1 MERRR
6 KKMNKAKRIGLFIL
20 IVIFILFFFSTS
32 GEAQEKKG
40 AGKGDGKG
48 PGFEKG
54 FGFTSS
60 RAPIYID
67 SDTLEANQK
76 ENTVTYKGN
85 VVAKQENTTLYS
97 NTLII
102 TYDSDTKK
110 LKQVVAMGN
119 VKVVQLERR
128 ATSQK
133 ATFQQDDNKVVFDG
147 DAVIR
152 EGKNVIRGEKVT
164 FYVDE
169 QRSVV
174 EGGKGGRVST
184 MITPPP
190 KEEGEEKKPKEGKK
204 K

>member
-1 MERRR
+1 
-6 KKMNKAKRIGLFIL
+6 MNKAKRISLFIL
-20 IVIFILFFFSTS
+20 VVITTHFFFSPI
-32 GEAQEKKG
+32 GETQERKG
-40 AGKGDGKG
+40 VSKSDGKE
-48 PGFEKG
+48 PRFEMG

-85 VVAKQENTTLYS
+85 VVAKQEDKNLYA
-97 NTLII
+97 NTLVI

-110 LKQVVAMGN
+110 IKQVVAIGN
-119 VKVVQLERR
+119 VKIVQIERR

-133 ATFQQDDNKVVFDG
+133 AIFHQDENKVILDG

-152 EGKNVIRGEKVT
+152 DGKNVIRGEKVT

-190 KEEGEEKKPKEGKK
+190 KEEGDERKPKEEKKK
-204 K
+204 